1 LREYLSIGL
10 IDPEDLIV
18 SEAMPE
24 VSEKI
29 ENQDTESS
37 TEDTDQNLS
46 ENNYKQYQELTQE
59 QQQEFQG
66 RLRMNAKD
74 ILEYLLENYMVH
86 PKRQQLA
93 ALVVASMSR
102 QKSGIVLP
110 LSKTFQTLFNT
121 TEDILEE
128 IQQLADFLLKQLSS
142 KNLEK

>member
-1 LREYLSIGL
+1 MREYLSIGL
-10 IDPEDLIV
+10 IDPEDLVV
-18 SEAMPE
+18 SEAVPE

-86 PKRQQLA
+86 PKRQHLA

-102 QKSGIVLP
+102 QMSGIVLP
-110 LSKTFQTLFNT
+110 LSNTFQTLFKT
-121 TEDILEE
+121 TEVILEE

-142 KNLEK
+142 KNLEQ